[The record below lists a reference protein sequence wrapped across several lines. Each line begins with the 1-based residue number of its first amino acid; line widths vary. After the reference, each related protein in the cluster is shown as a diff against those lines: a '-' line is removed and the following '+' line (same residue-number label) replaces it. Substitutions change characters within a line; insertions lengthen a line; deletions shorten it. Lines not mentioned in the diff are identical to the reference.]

1 MTVNID
7 PVVMDD
13 GVIYSDAVP
22 LTATEAN
29 LYGGDNAQGT
39 NPIQTVYGAAI
50 IATIQ
55 LSINGIVVGNN
66 TYVVMQQDLG
76 GGVWVD
82 LNWLVWTGGQGTAT
96 FVFSN
101 GVAGANSFQQ
111 SRASGAFPNPQAVG
125 SNQLTL
131 GGQIRFVGRSVFVG
145 GSSSV
150 AGITTSVSATIRY
163 KLLGLR

>member
-1 MTVNID
+1 MVVNID

-13 GVIYSDAVP
+13 GILYSDDVP
-22 LTATEAN
+22 LTSTEAN
-29 LYGGDNAQGT
+29 LYGGDGVQGT

-66 TYVVMQQDLG
+66 SYVVLQQDLG
-76 GGVWVD
+76 EGVWID
-82 LNWLVWTGGQGTAT
+82 LNWAVWTGNQGTAT

-101 GVAGANSFQQ
+101 GVAGANTIQQ
-111 SRASGAFPNPQAVG
+111 TRQSGGFPNPQAIG
-125 SNQLTL
+125 SNQLCL
-131 GGQIRFVGRSVFVG
+131 GGRLRFVGRSVFVG

-150 AGITTSVSATIRY
+150 AGITTSVSAAIRY